1 MLYIGSHVS
10 FSKKDQLIGS
20 VKEAIS
26 YDANTFMFY
35 TGAPQNTMRYPIDK
49 DNVKDNLNAYTK
61 CDLYYQHYISNHNN
75 HNHNVNKE
83 VTPLIEEE
91 DELSLKTSDYFCIS
105 TNKQQT
111 FQQGEQMFNNYGN
124 DSNASL
130 LVNFGFCLINNQYD
144 YTVLTV
150 SLPKNEDNVNNVV
163 DKIAKVKKD
172 IKKNYNVK
180 IVINKNNIC
189 FDVKIKHNKIN
200 KKLFRI
206 LSLLYCD
213 FANNSMIVII
223 DKIIEI
229 LNDAITKSQQT
240 IDINKSLTLLIEML
254 NYNELTKTQK
264 INFMITIYQITQQVN
279 LLIQRDYYLILKE
292 VIYQYEINNKPKHN
306 INEIIEQV
314 CTNKHSEYIESNIIK
329 NNVIS
334 FINKFII

>member
-1 MLYIGSHVS
+1 
-10 FSKKDQLIGS
+10 
-20 VKEAIS
+20 
-26 YDANTFMFY
+26 
-35 TGAPQNTMRYPIDK
+35 
-49 DNVKDNLNAYTK
+49 
-61 CDLYYQHYISNHNN
+61 
-75 HNHNVNKE
+75 
-83 VTPLIEEE
+83 
-91 DELSLKTSDYFCIS
+91 
-105 TNKQQT
+105 
-111 FQQGEQMFNNYGN
+111 
-124 DSNASL
+124 
-130 LVNFGFCLINNQYD
+130 
-144 YTVLTV
+144 VLTV

-223 DKIIEI
+223 DKIIDI
-229 LNDAITKSQQT
+229 LNDAITKSQQI
-240 IDINKSLTLLIEML
+240 IDIDKSLTLLIEML

-306 INEIIEQV
+306 INEIIEQI
-314 CTNKHSEYIESNIIK
+314 CANKHSEYIESNIIK
-329 NNVIS
+329 NNIIS